1 MQKETPKGP
10 TKSQPSNPTL
20 DDVAREANVS
30 TATVSRCL
38 NNPSQVVDKTRLR
51 VAEAIKK
58 LEYTPNFGAK
68 AMAAKRTKTIGA
80 VIPTMENS
88 IFAQGLQAFQDT
100 LHTLGYTLLVASSSY
115 NSEIEKDQ
123 IHSLVSRGADGLL
136 LIGHDRDASLLHYLK
151 NREIPTL
158 VAWAHDQSAT
168 LPSVGFD
175 NFTAMKKLAEMVLK
189 LGHREIGMISAPIA
203 SNDRARARVL
213 AVQSV
218 IAKKGLK
225 WNEKRLI
232 ETEYGVETGSIAF
245 EKLIGSDKSL
255 TAVFCGNDVL
265 AVGAIKR
272 ALSLGIK
279 VPDDV
284 SITGFD
290 DIELGRVILPELTT
304 VKVPHKQMGVNAA
317 STLVKMVE
325 GEEMQPLAPLET
337 RIEFRNSLSRAKN

>member
-1 MQKETPKGP
+1 MQRETPKGS
-10 TKSQPSNPTL
+10 TQSKRATPTL

-30 TATVSRCL
+30 TPTVSRCL
-38 NNPSQVVDKTRLR
+38 NNPNQVVEKTRLR
-51 VAEAIKK
+51 VTKAIKK
-58 LEYTPNFGAK
+58 LEYTPNFGARV
-68 AMAAKRTKTIGA
+68 MAAKRTKTIGA
-80 VIPTMENS
+80 VIPTLENS

-115 NSEIEKDQ
+115 NSKIEKDQ

-136 LIGHDRDASLLHYLK
+136 LIGHDRENSLLNYLK
-151 NREIPTL
+151 TRKIPTL
-158 VAWAHDQSAT
+158 VAWAHDPSAT
-168 LPSVGFD
+168 LPSAGFD
-175 NFTAMKKLAEMVLK
+175 NFVAMRKLAEIVLK
-189 LGHREIGMISAPIA
+189 LGHREIGIISAPIA

-213 AVQSV
+213 AIQSA
-218 IAKKGLK
+218 IAKRGLK
-225 WNEKRLI
+225 WDAKRLI

-245 EKLIGSDKSL
+245 EKLIGIDKSL

-317 STLVKMVE
+317 STLVKMIE
-325 GEEMQPLAPLET
+325 GEKMHSLAPLET
-337 RIEFRNSLSRAKN
+337 KIEFRNSLSRAKH